1 MRHESLDVKQFTVKE
16 DSAFRVR
23 VESWEAM
30 VPKGLMAV
38 DVIQESL
45 NDSGEVDST
54 STYNFHMTK
63 EEIQTFAKGLLSI

>member
-1 MRHESLDVKQFTVKE
+1 MKHESLKVKKFTVKE

-38 DVIQESL
+38 DVIQECL
-45 NDSGEVDST
+45 NDQGEVDST

-63 EEIQTFAKGLLSI
+63 EEIQLFAKGLLSV